1 MGQMLTR
8 RRFAEAGGAALAAV
22 YAFGRTRDARAV
34 AQASHAV
41 PGLSA
46 PGEIIVD
53 RWGIPHIYAAGQPD
67 AFLLQGFNAARDRL
81 WQIDLW
87 RRRGLGRLSAA
98 LGPSYVEQDR
108 AARLFLYRGDM
119 AREFAAY
126 GDDAQQIA
134 TAFTAGVNAYIDLI
148 DRGGA
153 PLPVEFEALGYRP
166 DRWAPEDVVRIRSHG
181 LVSNLSDE
189 VDRALVLRD
198 FGRDAEALR
207 KRLEPRWR
215 FEVPDGLDL
224 DAIPDDVLAV
234 YELAIAPV
242 EFAGPAG
249 AAAQRSRVREGSN
262 NWTIAG
268 RRTASGRPIL
278 ANDPHRTQGVPSL
291 RYLAHLVAPGLNV
304 IGAGEPA
311 LPGISIGHNER
322 IAFGLT
328 IFAID
333 QEDLYVYETRE
344 GSPGEYRYGDGWEPM
359 TVVEEEIPVKDAA
372 PERVSLRFT
381 RHGPVIAADEGKR
394 TAFAVRSVWFEP
406 GTSAYFAS
414 IAYMRTGNWP
424 EFVGGLRRWGAP
436 GENQVYADTS
446 GHIGWKP
453 CGFAPIRR
461 NWDGLLPVPGDGRY
475 EWEGFLDADLLPVE
489 RDPQRGWIATA
500 NAENLPK
507 GYPYRRRKLGFE
519 WAAPFRLHRIES
531 VLRRRRDETLADSR
545 RLQVDHRSMQAVRI
559 VPLLDDLEPRD
570 RRTARAIRLLRR
582 WDRELAPDSAAAALF
597 EVWNSIELPTAVLQA
612 ALDSQKAVDAIW
624 PGDPTVIL
632 ELLERPDRRL
642 GRHPRRARDR
652 ALLTSLERAIDRT
665 EALLGTRWSRWE
677 WGKLHV
683 ARFEHAIAPAV
694 DAALARRLAVGP
706 VPVGGGGETVG
717 DTGYSTSGPPEGVE
731 AMREYFRVASGAS
744 FRQVLDVGAWDRSLV
759 MNNPGQSGDP
769 SSPHYRDLIGRWA
782 KGRAVPLLFSRER
795 VEAAAEQRI
804 ACTPAP

>member
-1 MGQMLTR
+1 MGQGLTR
-8 RRFAEAGGAALAAV
+8 RRFVEAAAGTLAAA
-22 YAFGRTRDARAV
+22 YAV
-34 AQASHAV
+34 APPRTASAAGQAAYAV

-53 RWGIPHIYAAGQPD
+53 RWGIPHIYAATQAD
-67 AFLLQGFNAARDRL
+67 AFRLQGFNAARDRL

-98 LGPSYVEQDR
+98 LGRSYVEQDR
-108 AARLFLYRGDM
+108 AARLFLYRGDID
-119 AREFAAY
+119 REFAAY
-126 GDDAQQIA
+126 GEDAREIA
-134 TAFTAGVNAYIDLI
+134 TAFAEGVNAYIDQVE
-148 DRGGA
+148 RGSA

-166 DRWAPEDVVRIRSHG
+166 ERWAAEDVVRIRSHG
-181 LVSNLSDE
+181 LVSNLADQ
-189 VDRALVLRD
+189 VGRALVLRE
-198 FGRDAEALR
+198 FGRKAERLR

-215 FEVPDGLDL
+215 YEVPAGLAL
-224 DAIPDDVLAV
+224 DDIPDDVLDV
-234 YELAIAPV
+234 YDLAIAPV
-242 EFAGPAG
+242 EFAEKAG
-249 AAAQRSRVREGSN
+249 SSSGRPRVRQGSN

-268 RRTASGRPIL
+268 RRTSTGRPIL

-311 LPGISIGHNER
+311 LPGISIGHNEH

-333 QEDLYVYETRE
+333 QEDLYVYKTRE
-344 GSPGEYRYGDGWEPM
+344 GNPNEYRYRDGWEAM

-372 PERVSLRFT
+372 PERVTLRFT
-381 RHGPVIAADEGKR
+381 RHGPVIAADERKR

-414 IAYMRTGNWP
+414 IAYMRAGNWS

-436 GENQVYADTS
+436 GENQVYADRS

-475 EWEGFLDADLLPVE
+475 EWDGFLDPDLLPSE
-489 RDPQRGWIATA
+489 RDPKRGWIATA
-500 NAENLPK
+500 NAENLPR
-507 GYPYRRRKLGFE
+507 GYPYRKRKLGFE
-519 WAAPFRLHRIES
+519 WAAPFRLHRIQS
-531 VLRRRRDETLADSR
+531 VLRRQRDGSLADSR
-545 RLQVDHRSMQAVRI
+545 RLQVDHRSVQAARTI
-559 VPLLDDLEPRD
+559 PLLAGLEPRS

-582 WDRELAPDSAAAALF
+582 WDRVLRVDSGAAALF
-597 EVWNSIELPTAVLQA
+597 EVWNSIELPTAVLRA
-612 ALDSQKAVDAIW
+612 ALGSQKAVDAIW

-632 ELLERPDRRL
+632 ELLEHPDGRL
-642 GRHPRRARDR
+642 GAHPRRARDR
-652 ALLTSLERAIDRT
+652 ALLVSLERAIDRT
-665 EALLGTRWSRWE
+665 EALLGARWSRWE

-683 ARFEHAIAPAV
+683 AHFEHPIAPAV
-694 DAALARRLAVGP
+694 DPALARRLAVGP

-717 DTGYSTSGPPEGVE
+717 DTGYATDGPPKGV
-731 AMREYFRVASGAS
+731 ADTRAFFKVASGAS
-744 FRQVLDVGAWDRSLV
+744 FRQVIDVGAWDRSLT

-769 SSPHYRDLIGRWA
+769 SSPHYRDLIERWA
-782 KGRAVPLLFSRER
+782 KGRPVPLLFSRKR
-795 VEAAAEQRI
+795 VEAAAELRI
-804 ACTPAP
+804 SCTPP